1 MSGKLGFVMT
11 LPELQDFYKGEAA
24 GDILELMNQT
34 NDILNDIPFM
44 ESNQSD
50 GHLTRIRT
58 GLPEVFWRR
67 LYRGTPYSK
76 SKFAQVKEPCSMMEA
91 RMMIDEA
98 EAKLYGDNANKF
110 RTSEGI
116 SFMEAMRQKA
126 AYTLF
131 YGDSDANKDE
141 FKGFAQRY
149 PALTAPNVVNAGGT
163 GSGTCTSAWIISWGD
178 RSTHGLYPKGS
189 KGGLTHEDLG
199 RQTVRDDA
207 GNDYEALVS
216 RYQWNIGLAL
226 RDWRSAVRV
235 ANIPVAALSKRRG
248 QSGFI
253 DLQALFI
260 AAKNKMPNAMRQKA
274 VWYANEDLMTAI
286 ELQSTDAGNVHL
298 VYGEAFKSEGTPLL
312 FGRPVRQCD
321 AIKSDE
327 DALV

>member
-1 MSGKLGFVMT
+1 MSKGIGFVMT
-11 LPELQDFYKGEAA
+11 LPEMQDFYKGDAA
-24 GDILELMNQT
+24 GDILELMNQN
-34 NDILNDIPFM
+34 NDILTDIPFM

-58 GLPEVFWRR
+58 GLPEVHWRR

-76 SKFAQVKEPCSMMEA
+76 ARFAQVKEPCSMMEA
-91 RMMIDEA
+91 RMMLDEA
-98 EAKLYGDNANKF
+98 EARLYGDNANKF

-116 SFMEAMRQKA
+116 AFMEAMRQKA
-126 AYTLF
+126 AHTLF

-141 FKGFAQRY
+141 FKGFALRY
-149 PALTAPNVVNAGGT
+149 PSKDSPNVVDAGGT
-163 GSGTCTSAWIISWGD
+163 GAGACTSAYLISWGD
-178 RSTHGLYPKGS
+178 RTAHGLYPKGS
-189 KGGLTHEDLG
+189 KGGLEHTDLG
-199 RQTVRDDA
+199 RQTVKDEEGADF
-207 GNDYEALVS
+207 EALIS

-226 RDWRSAVRV
+226 RDWRACVRV
-235 ANIPVAALSKRRG
+235 ANIPVAALSKRKG

-253 DLQALFI
+253 DLQSLFI
-260 AAKNKMPNAMRQKA
+260 QGKNKMPETMRHKA
-274 VWYANEDLMTAI
+274 VWYANEELMTAI

-321 AIKSDE
+321 AIKANE